1 MIYEPAE
8 DSYLLKGEVRKFC
21 KDKRVLDMGAG
32 SGIQALTAKEGG
44 ALSVLACD
52 IDIRAVNELKKKGIN
67 AVLSD
72 LFFGI
77 KKKFDLIIFNPPYLP
92 EDKRE
97 DAESARNTSG
107 GKRGDEIILRFLKD
121 AGKHLNTNGAILL
134 IVSSLTPKNRI
145 LSVLRRKDLKKKI
158 ITEKKIF
165 MESLEVWKIG
175 RKLIF

>member
-1 MIYEPAE
+1 MANTSP
-8 DSYLLKGEVRKFC
+8 
-21 KDKRVLDMGAG
+21 
-32 SGIQALTAKEGG
+32 
-44 ALSVLACD
+44 VLASMETKDALC
-52 IDIRAVNELKKKGIN
+52 APFFFSF
-67 AVLSD
+67 LSTPATIASSAISCFSKSR
-72 LFFGI
+72 LV
-77 KKKFDLIIFNPPYLP
+77 IIFNPPYLP

>member
-107 GKRGDEIILRFLKD
+107 GKKGDEIIIKFLR
-121 AGKHLNTNGAILL
+121 GVGGHLNANGIILL
-134 IVSSLTPKNRI
+134 VVSSLTLKSRI
-145 LSVLRRKDLKKKI
+145 LSVLRREGLKKKVI
-158 ITEKKIF
+158 AEKKIF

-175 RKLIF
+175 RKI